1 MASLS
6 AYQLLLSAA
15 QHAEELELTIS
26 PPEIIQQVQELKDL
40 TAQKHLPKL
49 TLRREILELEKKL
62 HLLLSVEQRVR
73 REKQQESVR
82 VEAVKEQMAIL
93 RKRLVACEDKDVHK
107 KIDKVTHLL
116 GESLLRQDVAEE
128 IADEVSRTTEEKQ
141 KEKLPEE
148 ARRKQ
153 LQQLEER
160 LQSFQKKLQ
169 FLEADG
175 EQAAA
180 VRKLF
185 AVIEGKVQA
194 LRRQYGLPETP
205 VKKAKHT
212 LLFGMSSAQKETGSE
227 ENSATDFPL
236 PPAPKDADSEQE

>member
-1 MASLS
+1 MTSLS
-6 AYQLLLSAA
+6 AYQLLLSASH
-15 QHAEELELTIS
+15 HAEELELTIS
-26 PPEIIQQVQELKDL
+26 PPEIMQQVQEIKEL
-40 TAQKHLPKL
+40 TAQKQVPKL

-82 VEAVKEQMAIL
+82 VEAVKEQMSIL

-116 GESLLRQDVAEE
+116 GESLLRQDIAEEVAEAE
-128 IADEVSRTTEEKQ
+128 APR
-141 KEKLPEE
+141 PEE
-148 ARRKQ
+148 PPGEEQRRKQ
-153 LQQLEER
+153 LLQLEER
-160 LQSFQKKLQ
+160 LQSLQKKLQ
-169 FLEADG
+169 FLGADG

-205 VKKAKHT
+205 VKRGKHT
-212 LLFGMSSAQKETGSE
+212 LLFGMSSTQKETESE
-227 ENSATDFPL
+227 ENAATDFPL
-236 PPAPKDADSEQE
+236 PPAPEGTKN

>member
-1 MASLS
+1 M
-6 AYQLLLSAA
+6 
-15 QHAEELELTIS
+15 
-26 PPEIIQQVQELKDL
+26 QQVQELKDL
-40 TAQKHLPKL
+40 SAQKHVPKL

-73 REKQQESVR
+73 REKQQESIR
-82 VEAVKEQMAIL
+82 VEAVKEQMSIL
-93 RKRLVACEDKDVHK
+93 RRRLAASEDKDVHK
-107 KIDKVTHLL
+107 KIDKMTHLL

-128 IADEVSRTTEEKQ
+128 VAAEVSRAAEEK
-141 KEKLPEE
+141 PEE
-148 ARRKQ
+148 QKDEQRRKQ
-153 LQQLEER
+153 LQQLEGR

-169 FLEADG
+169 FSGADG

-185 AVIEGKVQA
+185 AVIERKVQA

-212 LLFGMSSAQKETGSE
+212 LLFSPHVEKGEREGSE
-227 ENSATDFPL
+227 SHTDNSEIDFPL
-236 PPAPKDADSEQE
+236 PPAPKETDSEEE